1 MAAKVTAWAMYVS
14 KYFILSSVRYTKL
27 QGIRISQLRNWS
39 HKQEHGNM
47 GQNHRQKV
55 VNMRALLLC
64 VRLYIHAGRSTSKF
78 DNSRLIYS
86 VQISG
91 TWSGFGVAM
100 VIADTNDLAA

>member
-1 MAAKVTAWAMYVS
+1 M
-14 KYFILSSVRYTKL
+14 
-27 QGIRISQLRNWS
+27 Q
-39 HKQEHGNM
+39 
-47 GQNHRQKV
+47 
-55 VNMRALLLC
+55 
-64 VRLYIHAGRSTSKF
+64 GRSTSKF